1 VPPSFDKKSPPHP
14 RIGETDLGET
24 DTGEGRGATMPRR
37 LLPACMILLL
47 TGGLAYS
54 APDARDAAKPP
65 APSARPSAGTQQPV
79 PPAPPPRGA
88 APAAPASS
96 SGQADVNDTSPRGVL
111 KLLAAALRDGDPER
125 IRAVMH
131 AATPAESKMV
141 TAMAEMA
148 RAMSALQKAAV
159 KQFGREAAKEVVG
172 DTDATDAESKARID
186 SADVKISGDTATV
199 TMEDGEETPVVLKR
213 VAGHWKL
220 PMSEL
225 SKGADP
231 AALEER
237 LVALADQARLVRDL
251 AGEIESGKYNTPAQA
266 HEAWQ
271 SRAMQASM
279 QKRPDK
285 KPDPRQVTSSPRGER
300 R

>member
-1 VPPSFDKKSPPHP
+1 
-14 RIGETDLGET
+14 
-24 DTGEGRGATMPRR
+24 MPRR
-37 LLPACMILLL
+37 VLPVCTILLMLTWLPAH
-47 TGGLAYS
+47 S
-54 APDARDAAKPP
+54 APEARDAAKPGPGARPSTGAPQPLPP
-65 APSARPSAGTQQPV
+65 APSASAPS
-79 PPAPPPRGA
+79 RGSGSA
-88 APAAPASS
+88 SAASS
-96 SGQADVNDTSPRGVL
+96 STPADASDPTPKGAL
-111 KLLAAALRDGDPER
+111 KQLAAALRDGDVER
-125 IRAVMH
+125 IRGVMH
-131 AATPAESKMV
+131 ATTPAESKMV

-148 RAMSALQKAAV
+148 RAMAALQKSAV

-213 VAGHWKL
+213 VSGHWKL

-231 AALEER
+231 AALDER
-237 LVALADQARLVRDL
+237 LTGLAEQARLVRDL
-251 AGEIESGKYNTPAQA
+251 AGEIETGKYGTPAQA

-279 QKRPDK
+279 QKRPEK
-285 KPDPRQVTSSPRGER
+285 KPESREVTTPPRGER